1 MYLVSN
7 LWAPVQAPNTRS
19 STLYLPTFENFRKV
33 AIIMRVTV
41 KELKS
46 GILVEFDKSFAIV
59 RKENGS
65 LISIGDKLP
74 DKVKKYLKKSLK
86 PTIVYL

>member
-1 MYLVSN
+1 MRLV
-7 LWAPVQAPNTRS
+7 
-19 STLYLPTFENFRKV
+19 
-33 AIIMRVTV
+33 I
-41 KELKS
+41 KELTS
-46 GILVEFDKSFAIV
+46 GILIEFDKSFAIV

-65 LISIGDKLP
+65 LISICDKIP

>member
-1 MYLVSN
+1 MAIDIRLV
-7 LWAPVQAPNTRS
+7 
-19 STLYLPTFENFRKV
+19 
-33 AIIMRVTV
+33 I
-41 KELKS
+41 KELTS

-59 RKENGS
+59 QKENGS

-86 PTIVYL
+86 PTIIYL

>member
-1 MYLVSN
+1 MRLV
-7 LWAPVQAPNTRS
+7 
-19 STLYLPTFENFRKV
+19 
-33 AIIMRVTV
+33 I

-65 LISIGDKLP
+65 LISIGDELP
-74 DKVKKYLKKSLK
+74 DKVKKYLKNSLK
-86 PTIVYL
+86 PTIIYL

>member
-1 MYLVSN
+1 MRLV
-7 LWAPVQAPNTRS
+7 
-19 STLYLPTFENFRKV
+19 
-33 AIIMRVTV
+33 I
-41 KELKS
+41 KELTS

-86 PTIVYL
+86 ATIVYL